1 MNDDNYETLCDCES
15 TTKYLSANI
24 TNSALYA
31 VAITSLCASKAS
43 IAIAH
48 LCKECRRNRPLFL

>member
-1 MNDDNYETLCDCES
+1 MNEDYYKRLSDRES
-15 TTKYLSANI
+15 ITKYLSINI